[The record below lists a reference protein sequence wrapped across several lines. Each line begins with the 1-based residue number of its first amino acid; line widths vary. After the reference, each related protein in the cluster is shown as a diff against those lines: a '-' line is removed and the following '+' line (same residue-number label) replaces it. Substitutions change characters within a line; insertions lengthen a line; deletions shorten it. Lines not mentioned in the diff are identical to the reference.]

1 MSEFSTSRLRTV
13 CAAIVVLAFMG
24 AAGSAAARAAKPS
37 GQNIAP
43 PPFSHVF
50 IVIFENHP
58 YSEVVGASDMPYI
71 NSLISSYG
79 LAANYY
85 ADAHPSIGNYFMLT
99 TGKIITRNDAFKGV
113 VKANNIVRVLKA
125 NNLTWKGYFE
135 DLPANPDADNF
146 NGAGPYIRHH
156 NPFSYFSDVQSD
168 PAEAANMVDLSQLF
182 TDMSNNT
189 LPSYSFIVPNGY
201 HQGHDPDTSGGLCAN
216 SDRMAEVDCFLQ
228 NDISPVVDY
237 VTATPGGLL
246 IITWDEGDGADHKH
260 GGGHIATVLVSNRS
274 KAGYQS
280 TRLYQHQSSLRLML
294 QSLGVT
300 KFPGAAQR
308 APEMGEFFN

>member
-1 MSEFSTSRLRTV
+1 MSESSANRLRTV
-13 CAAIVVLAFMG
+13 CAAIVILAFIG
-24 AAGSAAARAAKPS
+24 AGSAAARVAKPS

-58 YSEVVGASDMPYI
+58 YSTVVGASDMPYI

-85 ADAHPSIGNYFMLT
+85 ANAHPSIGNYFMLT
-99 TGKIITRNDAFKGV
+99 TGKIITRNDNFNGV
-113 VKANNIVRVLKA
+113 VKANNVVRVLKA

-135 DLPANPDADNF
+135 NFANSTLPETA
-146 NGAGPYIRHH
+146 PYLKHH
-156 NPFSYFSDVQSD
+156 NPFAFFSDVLDD
-168 PAEAANMVDLSQLF
+168 PSEAANMVDLSQLY
-182 TDMSNNT
+182 TDLSNNSV
-189 LPSYSFIVPNGY
+189 PNYSFIVPNEY
-201 HQGHDPDTSGGLCAN
+201 HQGHDPDTTGGLCAN

-237 VTATPGGLL
+237 VTNQGGLL

-260 GGGHIATVLVSNRS
+260 GGGHIATVLVSNLS

-280 TRLYQHQSSLRLML
+280 TRLYQHPSSLRLML
-294 QSLGVT
+294 ESLGVT
-300 KFPGAAQR
+300 KLPGAAQR
-308 APEMGEFFN
+308 APEMGEFFNQ